1 MLLIIPLYICMS
13 MDTNLEQA
21 FYMKSERR
29 LPSAETRWRTC
40 EEAFAAT
47 AGPKRREAL
56 ATGAR
61 QKKSG
66 SRLLS
71 AETRWRACEEA
82 FAATAGPKRR
92 EALATG
98 AKHGKLD
105 TEFYTFFIRESR
117 DSFSRL
123 KPIFIGTSMLPT
135 ISTTNGQVGRMS
147 PI

>member
-21 FYMKSERR
+21 FYYKKSERR
-29 LPSAETRWRTC
+29 SPSAETRWRTC
-40 EEAFAAT
+40 EEAFAA
-47 AGPKRREAL
+47 A
-56 ATGAR
+56 
-61 QKKSG
+61 
-66 SRLLS
+66 
-71 AETRWRACEEA
+71 
-82 FAATAGPKRR
+82 AGPKRR

-123 KPIFIGTSMLPT
+123 KPIFIGTSMLST
-135 ISTTNGQVGRMS
+135 ISTTNGQVDRMS